1 MHKEQDPINILLFTM
16 QQTHLDHDKP
26 MYMSRKNSAASWSQ
40 ETELAKPKSTD
51 TSAEILLTISFMKKQ
66 QTLKVVLNS
75 AKNLLLKK
83 SDTSVDPFATVWL
96 VHDRTLL
103 DRRVTRSKYK
113 TKNPVFN
120 ETFNFSV
127 EIEEPENLQLVVAV
141 SNMNS
146 PTAQDEIGHVLIGKS
161 GSLLGQSLWK
171 SVMSNPGHKITKW
184 LPLTLKW

>member
-141 SNMNS
+141 GNC
-146 PTAQDEIGHVLIGKS
+146 
-161 GSLLGQSLWK
+161 
-171 SVMSNPGHKITKW
+171 
-184 LPLTLKW
+184 LPVFRELKKTPWEYE